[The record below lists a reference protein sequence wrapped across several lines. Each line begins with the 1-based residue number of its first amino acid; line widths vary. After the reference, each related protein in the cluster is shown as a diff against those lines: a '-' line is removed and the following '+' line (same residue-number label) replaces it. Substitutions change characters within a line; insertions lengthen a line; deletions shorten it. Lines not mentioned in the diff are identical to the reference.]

1 MKRYPVLV
9 LAAALLAPAA
19 YAAGASKPAVAPA
32 APASA
37 PAGSAS
43 APAKT
48 PPRGVSAAD
57 AANSAQEPGKLRP
70 AHETIPQIVLPLRA
84 GAAKSGAASAPVGS
98 GIDDAAA
105 RCAAQ
110 KTRAER
116 QACRAPPK

>member
-1 MKRYPVLV
+1 MKRYTVVV
-9 LAAALLAPAA
+9 LAAGLLALSPAA
-19 YAAGASKPAVAPA
+19 QALTPA
-32 APASA
+32 AT
-37 PAGSAS
+37 AS

-48 PPRGVSAAD
+48 PPRGVPAAD

-70 AHETIPQIVLPLRA
+70 AQETVSQIVLPLRA
-84 GAAKSGAASAPVGS
+84 GAVRPAAASAPSGP

-116 QACRAPPK
+116 RACKARPKQPQPAQ